1 MAPEKRKKEEK
12 KKITIETK
20 KEIIEKFEM
29 GAKQINLSKEYNL
42 SRSTLATIIKRADYY
57 KKLDVAKGVTVLSPR
72 RNKVIEEMEKLLL
85 LWIND
90 KQLKGDSISQSM
102 ICIKAQNF
110 YQELLAT
117 MPSTSIGKDINY
129 DFMASK
135 GWFEKFKNRSGIHSV
150 LKHKRKKN
158 DNIVKQLNVI
168 EPENYSSEKI
178 YECNESPLFWKNG
191 AAERTF
197 TTKEEQTLHTKVP
210 VKDNSTFH
218 DNVNNEEEENC
229 TQKNI
234 PTKDV
239 EKILE
244 LWGDLTELTSKW
256 HPNQAVASGVTSIYN
271 DKVINYFRRVLRKRQ
286 IQPMLEKLFK
296 APPTKKEKEAIEDC

>member
-20 KEIIEKFEM
+20 KEIIEKFER

-129 DFMASK
+129 DFMAK
-135 GWFEKFKNRSGIHSV
+135 WGC
-150 LKHKRKKN
+150 RK
-158 DNIVKQLNVI
+158 
-168 EPENYSSEKI
+168 
-178 YECNESPLFWKNG
+178 
-191 AAERTF
+191 TF
-197 TTKEEQTLHTKVP
+197 TTKEEQTLHTKIP